1 MLCTLSFSSCNLHPH
16 TNFTLGGCTPAHFNP
31 DKSEACEDW
40 IFQDDLIKST
50 AVEDFEMVC
59 ENKSRKSLTQTMYMV
74 GMLIGTNNLNLF
86 LIFVSILGSFLFGW
100 LSDLIGRKTTMMVGL
115 ITLSLGG
122 SLPFFVTPSA
132 SNFYSLVMFRLNLC
146 SQKTLLIYI

>member
-1 MLCTLSFSSCNLHPH
+1 M
-16 TNFTLGGCTPAHFNP
+16 
-31 DKSEACEDW
+31 
-40 IFQDDLIKST
+40 FQDDLIKST

-74 GMLIGTNNLNLF
+74 GMLIGTIQVDLF

-122 SLPFFVTPSA
+122 SLPFFVTPSV
-132 SNFYSLVMFRLNLC
+132 SNFYSLVMFRSINIHTHKKV
-146 SQKTLLIYI
+146 SFIELIE